1 MKCTWTWAAA
11 LLMVACTSNS
21 VSIPPPDPSRP
32 RGGDGGFFQGFDVPQ
47 FFDPDGGSFPT
58 GPDGGPGP
66 CGGITGNLCPDGAS
80 CTFSGD
86 CNVGSICNI
95 ADDAFFDP
103 AFPQDT
109 CRRLV
114 CASDGEC
121 PAGQHCGL
129 TRMCQPTVCQHSGEC
144 AAGQQ
149 CRAGVCGAPS
159 VLPPSASCRVA
170 TSDVVL
176 RVPGRVALEALVQE
190 AGGALVAEVPLVWQ
204 SSAPGVVRVVDQE
217 AVAVGPPGAAELS
230 ARLPSGVVCAG
241 VVRAQVLGEL
251 PGDEIRVVVVD
262 ARDGRALAGATVSVV
277 RGAAVQ
283 EAQTDASGQVVLP
296 GGSEPVASVTVQAAG
311 RETLSVIEPGGRDLL
326 LPLELAPD
334 PVARGGIRGGVD
346 LSTLPRGDFRI
357 GLVSAALPADLSRF
371 RLSNLF
377 GEILPT
383 PINAPQLGLMN
394 TELMLPGGAM
404 LGLGNERF
412 TDDLASTNVRCQG
425 SLVGG
430 QRLGCFVTQLPA
442 GPSLGW
448 VVAARL
454 KLQDV
459 ASVAGRIA
467 SAGGLGGPPLDLAL
481 LMMPLM
487 RGAPLGLTPPLDI
500 TAVPRVDVDTGLPS
514 ARCSDPATPAGS
526 SHCRGDFARYA
537 EVSMAATAKPQLQS
551 VISLPVLPATRDGR
565 ASEGVVLL
573 AAASMPQRGWLPL
586 GIDGVRTEAQGTSGL
601 TDRVEKPF
609 GQFSDTLE
617 PGQVPLQSALAHS
630 GLEGRP
636 KVVVAV
642 AYDQGPRDAEGRSLA
657 DTGARYSGLVTP
669 VIRVER
675 ELNLRGRAFVRYA
688 GGTFDRMRGVYT
700 GNIPGDVSLVR
711 LELSDGARGWR
722 IYAPPGRSTL
732 TLPPLAGPRQVL
744 MGTPRLSVQLVRGRF
759 VYRELLRGG
768 SGEGLRELPSLTEA
782 FSAETCGRGP
792 QAGCVTN

>member
-1 MKCTWTWAAA
+1 MKCTWTGAVA

-21 VSIPPPDPSRP
+21 VSIPPPDPNRP
-32 RGGDGGFFQGFDVPQ
+32 RGADGGFFQGFDVPQ
-47 FFDPDGGSFPT
+47 FFDSDGGSFPT
-58 GPDGGPGP
+58 GPDGGPFV
-66 CGGITGNLCPDGAS
+66 CGGTTGILCPDGAS

-86 CNVGSICNI
+86 CAVGSICNI
-95 ADDAFFDP
+95 TNDTFFDP

-121 PAGQHCGL
+121 PAGQQCSL
-129 TRMCQPTVCQHSGEC
+129 ARMCQPAVCQHSGEC

-149 CRAGVCGAPS
+149 CRAGMCGAPG
-159 VLPPSASCRVA
+159 VLSPSASCRVA

-204 SSAPGVVRVVDQE
+204 SSAPAVVRVSDQE
-217 AVAVGPPGAAELS
+217 GVVVGAGVAELS

-241 VVRAQVLGEL
+241 VVRAVVLGEL
-251 PGDEIRVVVVD
+251 PGDQVRVVVVD

-311 RETLSVIEPGGRDLL
+311 RETLSVLEPGGRDLL
-326 LPLELAPD
+326 LPLEPAPD

-346 LSTLPRGDFRI
+346 LATLPRGDFRI
-357 GLVSAALPADLSRF
+357 GLVGAALPADLSRF

-377 GEILPT
+377 GDVVST

-412 TDDLASTNVRCQG
+412 TDDLASTNLRCQ
-425 SLVGG
+425 SVVVGG

-442 GPSLGW
+442 GPGLGW

-467 SAGGLGGPPLDLAL
+467 SAGGLGGPLLDSAL

-487 RGAPLGLTPPLDI
+487 RGAYLGVTPPLDV

-514 ARCSDPATPAGS
+514 ARCSDPATPADD
-526 SHCRGDFARYA
+526 SHCRSDFARYA
-537 EVSMAATAKPQLQS
+537 EVPMAATAKPQLQT
-551 VISLPVLPATRDGR
+551 VLSLPVLPATRDGR
-565 ASEGVVLL
+565 GSEGVVLL
-573 AAASMPQRGWLPL
+573 AAASLPQRGWLPL
-586 GIDGVRTEAQGTSGL
+586 GIDGVRTETQGTSGL

-609 GQFSDTLE
+609 GQFSEALE

-642 AYDQGPRDAEGRSLA
+642 AYDQGQRDAEGRPRA
-657 DTGARYSGLVTP
+657 DMGARYSGLVTP
-669 VIRVER
+669 VTRLDR

-700 GNIPGDVSLVR
+700 SNLPGDVSLVR

-744 MGTPRLSVQLVRGRF
+744 AGTPRVSVQLVRGRF
-759 VYRELLRGG
+759 VYRDLLRGG

-782 FSAETCGRGP
+782 FSSETCGRGA